1 MILGDHAE
9 YQTGSLPMNEIEF
22 ILVSLNPQVLGW
34 RRWNMNHESR
44 PRIAPKGLLSW
55 DEVRGST

>member
-22 ILVSLNPQVLGW
+22 ILVCSFW
-34 RRWNMNHESR
+34 S
-44 PRIAPKGLLSW
+44 A
-55 DEVRGST
+55 